1 MHKISHDDTW
11 QPDKVP
17 FSFFFESLLTGHKKT
32 SSLIFLFLSRIAVRW
47 SGMRLKT
54 VTDDKG
60 FTFTFGERG
69 QPIQGRPSVLFL
81 HGFSA
86 DHFMWA
92 PIVQVCSYLCAEI
105 AHLSETSSRMIAIF
119 STCLHLLVSVT
130 VAECQMHNFV
140 SDVPWMDGYKWIL
153 SCMLQIAWVMVL
165 FSRKG
170 GEGYLVVCT
179 FGHTVTFAAHT
190 WSANFGLLL

>member
-1 MHKISHDDTW
+1 
-11 QPDKVP
+11 
-17 FSFFFESLLTGHKKT
+17 
-32 SSLIFLFLSRIAVRW
+32 
-47 SGMRLKT
+47 MRLKT

-92 PIVQVCSYLCAEI
+92 PIVQVCSYPCAEI
-105 AHLSETSSRMIAIF
+105 AHLCETSSRMIAIF
-119 STCLHLLVSVT
+119 STRLHLLVSVK

-140 SDVPWMDGYKWIL
+140 SDVP
-153 SCMLQIAWVMVL
+153 
-165 FSRKG
+165 
-170 GEGYLVVCT
+170 
-179 FGHTVTFAAHT
+179 
-190 WSANFGLLL
+190 